1 MLKDYKDK
9 IKISEKDLNKM
20 LEFIA
25 ENYFILM
32 KHWNKEIDDF
42 EVLNELKLM
51 ENIFNNSDASII
63 LENIL

>member
-1 MLKDYKDK
+1 
-9 IKISEKDLNKM
+9 M

-42 EVLNELKLM
+42 EVLNEL
-51 ENIFNNSDASII
+51 NSNVNGKYI
-63 LENIL
+63 

>member
-32 KHWNKEIDDF
+32 KHWNKEIEDF
-42 EVLNELKLM
+42 EVLNEL
-51 ENIFNNSDASII
+51 NSKVNGKYI
-63 LENIL
+63 